1 MGGFIRPSAKI
12 KELEHQIDEM
22 KQSHARKTKLMRD
35 KHMNQIRKEQQDKVV
50 GSGTVIVSN
59 PNNYNKQIIE
69 LQNDLDDK
77 MNEIGTLNDKMQQKM
92 SMINNLQMTIDAK
105 DQSQVDLKTQISLL
119 QIQLTN
125 AVKQQ
130 SNGDFKQ
137 PAIVKEIIKEV
148 TVERQSDKDLNSE
161 FVEKEKIYK
170 ERLKM
175 MESEVNE
182 YKRECEIMSER
193 VDLERSKGEQS
204 VKAMQNELQWNQLEK
219 EKTQQVIA
227 TH

>member
-1 MGGFIRPSAKI
+1 MG
-12 KELEHQIDEM
+12 
-22 KQSHARKTKLMRD
+22 
-35 KHMNQIRKEQQDKVV
+35 
-50 GSGTVIVSN
+50 
-59 PNNYNKQIIE
+59 
-69 LQNDLDDK
+69 
-77 MNEIGTLNDKMQQKM
+77 
-92 SMINNLQMTIDAK
+92 TIDAK

-193 VDLERSKGEQS
+193 VDLERSK
-204 VKAMQNELQWNQLEK
+204 
-219 EKTQQVIA
+219 
-227 TH
+227 